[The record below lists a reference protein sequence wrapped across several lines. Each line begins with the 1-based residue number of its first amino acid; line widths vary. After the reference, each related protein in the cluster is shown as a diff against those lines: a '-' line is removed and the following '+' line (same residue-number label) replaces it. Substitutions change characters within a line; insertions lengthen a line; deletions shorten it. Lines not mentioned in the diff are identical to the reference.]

1 MRFSGR
7 PGTWWEV
14 RLLADAEFAED
25 QVHDVFARGGAGEGV
40 QGVESFVEIEKNH
53 LVMYGYGFKCSV
65 ESSKC

>member
-7 PGTWWEV
+7 PWTWWEV
-14 RLLADAEFAED
+14 SLLADAEFAED
-25 QVHDVFARGGAGEGV
+25 EVQDVVARRGAGEGV
-40 QGVESFVEIEKNH
+40 KSVESFVEIEKNH